1 MEKCITWIYPRK
13 RFLNKRKNGM
23 VRRKF
28 SPTEIRKITEASRSE
43 RIPIPFYY
51 APPLVDEL
59 RVWLES
65 RLSSSGGRP
74 TVDGFEVVRKVR
86 FTKENWNRLESI
98 ARNWSRNG
106 KSISPAQVATSILD
120 KAISSLLR
128 P

>member
-1 MEKCITWIYPRK
+1 
-13 RFLNKRKNGM
+13 M

-28 SPTEIRKITEASRSE
+28 SPTEVRKITGASRSE

-65 RLSSSGGRP
+65 RLSSRGGRP
-74 TVDGFEVVRKVR
+74 TIDGSEVVRKVR